1 MRNRP
6 VGRPA
11 VAAELAYVA
20 ERAYVAPSYNKIIFS
35 ARMLVLQPEQLL
47 GANEI
52 PAQRK
57 ELQGIIWRM
66 TDEDDIKRE
75 IDAAIEQV
83 ELICRPALEHVPWRL
98 RVWSY

>member
-1 MRNRP
+1 M
-6 VGRPA
+6 
-11 VAAELAYVA
+11 
-20 ERAYVAPSYNKIIFS
+20 
-35 ARMLVLQPEQLL
+35 
-47 GANEI
+47 